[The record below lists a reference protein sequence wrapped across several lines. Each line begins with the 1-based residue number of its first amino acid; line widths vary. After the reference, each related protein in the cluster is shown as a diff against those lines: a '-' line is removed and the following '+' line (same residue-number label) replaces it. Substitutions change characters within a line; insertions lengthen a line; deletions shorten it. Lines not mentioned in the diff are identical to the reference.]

1 MSTPR
6 VESYSFGQMVVDGQ
20 KHTNDLILLPHRVV
34 PNWWREEGHRL
45 SSEDLQDVLA
55 ARPDVLVVGTGA
67 HGVMEVPQQTRKA
80 VSEAGIDLRIADTGK
95 AWRLYN
101 EEQARRE
108 AAGAFHLTC

>member
-20 KHTNDLILLPHRVV
+20 KHTNDLILLPDRVIS
-34 PNWWREEGHRL
+34 NWWREEGHRL
-45 SSEDLQDVLA
+45 SGQDLQDVLA

-67 HGVMEVPQQTRKA
+67 HGVMEVPQQTRHA
-80 VSEAGIDLRIADTGK
+80 VSEAGIDLRIAETGR
-95 AWRLYN
+95 AWHLYN
-101 EEQARRE
+101 EEQGRRE